1 LFHLN
6 DKWMKHPHTHRH
18 TKLNGKKKPITS
30 TWVSTLPG
38 SPTKALNTW
47 IVIGLG
53 DDGNFANPYF
63 KKAQFFTSSKTI

>member
-38 SPTKALNTW
+38 SPTKDKST
-47 IVIGLG
+47 
-53 DDGNFANPYF
+53 
-63 KKAQFFTSSKTI
+63 